1 MITKVAQVWA
11 TFSVALPTKPVNSA
25 TRLTNV
31 KIAKMVTS
39 GTSSTMARASAS
51 ENPSLTSLMAVSRV
65 SSAYMLGMELLK
77 HGQFRL
83 APPDEALFKHLI
95 PV

>member
-11 TFSVALPTKPVNSA
+11 PFSVALPNKSVNSA
-25 TRLTNV
+25 TRLAKV

-51 ENPSLTSLMAVSRV
+51 ENPS
-65 SSAYMLGMELLK
+65 
-77 HGQFRL
+77 
-83 APPDEALFKHLI
+83 PI
-95 PV
+95 

>member
-11 TFSVALPTKPVNSA
+11 PFSVPLPTKPVNFA
-25 TRLTNV
+25 TRLTKV

-51 ENPSLTSLMAVSRV
+51 ENPS
-65 SSAYMLGMELLK
+65 
-77 HGQFRL
+77 
-83 APPDEALFKHLI
+83 PI
-95 PV
+95 

>member
-25 TRLTNV
+25 TRLAKV

-51 ENPSLTSLMAVSRV
+51 ENPSPIWLRNASRV
-65 SSAYMLGMELLK
+65 SSAYMLGMEQLQ
-77 HGQFRL
+77 HGQIHF
-83 APPDEALFKHLI
+83 ATAAKNFSDNQ
-95 PV
+95 